1 MNKSTRSAVARRS
14 LDERFKKLPALT
26 RALTRPTRGW
36 VAAIR
41 NALGMSYRQMASRLG
56 VDPSAIGH
64 LERSEHSGSVQLA
77 TLRRAAEAL
86 NCTLVYAFV
95 PNESLETI
103 VQNRMRDVARKQ
115 LHTVDHTMRLEHQSV
130 SAQDVE
136 TQIDLFAK
144 QIPQR
149 TLWDD

>member
-1 MNKSTRSAVARRS
+1 MKKANSSALARRS
-14 LDERFKKLPALT
+14 LDGRFKKLPALQ
-26 RALTRPTRGW
+26 RLLTRPTRGW

-64 LERSEHSGSVQLA
+64 LERSEQSGSIQLA

-86 NCTLVYAFV
+86 NCTLVYALV
-95 PNESLETI
+95 PNESLETT
-103 VQNRMRDVARKQ
+103 VHNRIRDVARGQ
-115 LHTVDHTMRLEHQSV
+115 LKSVDHTMRLEHQSV
-130 SAQDVE
+130 SVE
-136 TQIDLFAK
+136 DIEKQIDLFAK
-144 QIPQR
+144 QIPLR